1 MRNIGSFGP
10 HTMIDK
16 PGQISKGSVQR
27 GVPRPEDS
35 PKSRYRKEVEA
46 INRTTDRQIWHSP
59 TAFEEPPGSC
69 TWQPFK
75 SGSIEGIRRVEVK
88 EPKVS

>member
-1 MRNIGSFGP
+1 
-10 HTMIDK
+10 MIDK

-27 GVPRPEDS
+27 GVPRPNAGVAQQ
-35 PKSRYRKEVEA
+35 VEQGLCKA
-46 INRTTDRQIWHSP
+46 QVGGSNPAHWLQSP

-75 SGSIEGIRRVEVK
+75 SGSIEGIRRVELK
-88 EPKVS
+88 PIQTIKG